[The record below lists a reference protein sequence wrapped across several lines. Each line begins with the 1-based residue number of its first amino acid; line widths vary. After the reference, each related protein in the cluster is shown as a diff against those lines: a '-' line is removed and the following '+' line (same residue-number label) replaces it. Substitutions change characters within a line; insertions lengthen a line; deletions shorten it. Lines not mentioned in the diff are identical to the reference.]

1 MKEKLE
7 TLPLAQI
14 RQIARD
20 LGIKNVTS
28 YRKAL
33 LIDMILERDEASR
46 QNGQADTRNEAF
58 RQNSQADT
66 RNEASRQNGQADAR
80 NESAQTENQANGQ

>member
-66 RNEASRQNGQADAR
+66 RNEASRQNGQADPR
-80 NESAQTENQANGQ
+80 NEAARIENRING

>member
-46 QNGQADTRNEAF
+46 QNGQADTRNEAS
-58 RQNSQADT
+58 RQNSPSDPP
-66 RNEASRQNGQADAR
+66 E
-80 NESAQTENQANGQ
+80 